1 MVGPVRA
8 GGLFEGGGTVWNTW
22 KKGGTEKKGGETQI
36 LKSGGQAVSRGGCLK
51 GMGGWGGWG
60 GVLEPPFKLCMVTF

>member
-51 GMGGWGGWG
+51 GMGGGART
-60 GVLEPPFKLCMVTF
+60 PFQTMDGNILGEM